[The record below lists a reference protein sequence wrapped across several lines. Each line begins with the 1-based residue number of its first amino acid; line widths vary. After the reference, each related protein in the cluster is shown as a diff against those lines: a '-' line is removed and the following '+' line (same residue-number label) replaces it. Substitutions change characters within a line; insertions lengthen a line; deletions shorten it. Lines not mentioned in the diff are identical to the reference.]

1 MLMPASSSQDE
12 DTDKEMDD
20 QLADLLTVGP
30 TDELLSPAPPLDLD
44 SGFSGS
50 SSGTSYVGSMRRG
63 PDRYKNK
70 CNSLKNESVNNS
82 NTNSISNSVSGCA
95 SGSVSVGKNSDQTG
109 TGGSGKSFWSRK
121 NWKKIPV
128 IGGLGSGKSSSNG
141 E

>member
-1 MLMPASSSQDE
+1 MLMPTSGSQDE

-20 QLADLLTVGP
+20 QLADLMTVGP
-30 TDELLSPAPPLDLD
+30 TDELLSPAPPVDLD

-70 CNSLKNESVNNS
+70 
-82 NTNSISNSVSGCA
+82 TNSVKLSNDSGNGKSDSASA
-95 SGSVSVGKNSDQTG
+95 SGNASGKSNEHTNTG
-109 TGGSGKSFWSRK
+109 TGGSSKSFWSRK
-121 NWKKIPV
+121 GWKKIPV
-128 IGGLGSGKSSSNG
+128 IGGLGSGRSSSNG